1 MDTHPYCGP
10 GNVIIDTCES
20 CSVNWLDYGELQR
33 VIRAPDQH
41 YTIALDEDERDKM
54 VLNATLNDHS

>member
-1 MDTHPYCGP
+1 
-10 GNVIIDTCES
+10 
-20 CSVNWLDYGELQR
+20 VNWLDYGELQR